1 MPGSG
6 TRTYLEPDQYE
17 ASLRQ
22 AQIELVITPRGE
34 FKASRSWVELHNL
47 QLLRCEGDYP
57 HIAYLSLASPLVFVG
72 FPAHSGRL
80 PVWGGCEIQTGN
92 IMFHS
97 QGERLHQWTPGPSIW
112 SVIALDPARLEYY
125 GRTLSGK
132 PVTPPTEGLVL
143 RPSPRDAARLRRLH
157 AQASRLAETR
167 PKMLAHPEVARAIE
181 QELIDALVT
190 CLTSATVQENRAGKR
205 RHARIMVRFEEVLAE
220 HLNRS
225 LQIPELSE
233 LIGVSDQTLRS
244 CCAEFLGVSP
254 SRYVLLRRLKQV
266 RRALRDA
273 APNMANVAELARGY
287 GFTELGRFAGTYRA
301 AFGESPST
309 TLRRAPQTRFTGR

>member
-6 TRTYLEPDQYE
+6 TRTFLEPDQYE

-34 FKASRSWVELHNL
+34 FNARQSWVELHNL
-47 QLLRCEGDYP
+47 QLLRCEEDHP

-72 FPAHSGRL
+72 FPTNSGPL
-80 PVWGGCEIQTGN
+80 PVWGGCEMQTGE

-97 QGERLHQWTPGPSIW
+97 RGERLHQWTPGPSIW

-125 GRTLSGK
+125 GRALLGN
-132 PVTPPTEGLVL
+132 PVTPSAEGLVL

-167 PKMLAHPEVARAIE
+167 SKMLAHPEVARAIE
-181 QELIDALVT
+181 QELIDALVN
-190 CLTSATVQENRAGKR
+190 CLTCARVREDRAVKR

-220 HLNRS
+220 HLNRP

-254 SRYVLLRRLKQV
+254 SRYVLLRRLKHV

-273 APNMANVAELARGY
+273 APNIGNVAELARSY
-287 GFTELGRFAGTYRA
+287 GFTQPGRFAGTYRA